1 MAKLSNQIEVYLE
14 VGQKRTF
21 AGALE
26 WPGWCRAGR
35 DEVAALQA
43 LVEMG
48 PPYARILHPAGIEFQ
63 PPAAVSDFVVVER
76 LEGNAT
82 TDFGAPNVAPRA
94 DTRPIDEAE
103 LQCLQ
108 ALLQAYWQ
116 AFAETV
122 QAADGKDLRLGP
134 RGGGRDLAGIVQ
146 HVVGAQGGYL
156 SRLAWKFKPDETE
169 NPIEAVPP
177 TRQAVLEALAA
188 AVHDGLPAHGP
199 RGGAIW
205 LPRYFVRRSAWH
217 ILDHLWEIEDRLL
230 A

>member
-35 DEVAALQA
+35 DEAAALQA

-48 PPYARILHPAGIEFQ
+48 PPYARILHSAGIKFQ
-63 PPAAVSDFVVVER
+63 LPAAVSDFVVVER

-82 TDFGAPNVAPRA
+82 TDFGAPNVAPSA
-94 DTRPIDEAE
+94 DTRPVDEDE
-103 LQCLQ
+103 LQRLQ

-122 QAADGKDLRLGP
+122 QAAVGKDLRLGP
-134 RGGGRDLAGIVQ
+134 RGGGRDLVGIVQ

-156 SRLAWKFKPDETE
+156 SRLAWKFKSDETE